1 VLMALGTMLRLI
13 PSFAFADPATKLITT
28 TSPSQESAVFGL
40 LITGQLLNGVAGPF
54 LQAACSLLSATWFD
68 QKNRGTATAVA
79 FAATNLGGLLSAAFS
94 PLVLNGQAKNTATL
108 LEFEFGMAAAAL
120 LLVAIYL
127 PGGGSGRDGGPA
139 STAVNDPVEKVPV
152 KDWAKGLYRTVRS
165 PMMLLTFIAG
175 TVIGVKSAWGAL
187 LPAELAP
194 APAAMFLVYNCGAL
208 LLGCV
213 MGGLLIDFFCT
224 RKLKKVLVL
233 SFLAT
238 GLLYTGFA
246 LEVPSIVSKKPVL
259 PGSSDFAR
267 LAWLTAAG
275 VAQGISVPAFFELGA
290 EIAHAKAASAE
301 ALSGSLI
308 VFLWN
313 LSSCITIGLQSTPGG
328 MGAPIVNMIT
338 AGHFLIASLVAWIFL
353 KESYSRRD
361 TEPAEFLQ

>member
-1 VLMALGTMLRLI
+1 
-13 PSFAFADPATKLITT
+13 
-28 TSPSQESAVFGL
+28 
-40 LITGQLLNGVAGPF
+40 
-54 LQAACSLLSATWFD
+54 
-68 QKNRGTATAVA
+68 
-79 FAATNLGGLLSAAFS
+79 
-94 PLVLNGQAKNTATL
+94 
-108 LEFEFGMAAAAL
+108 
-120 LLVAIYL
+120 
-127 PGGGSGRDGGPA
+127 
-139 STAVNDPVEKVPV
+139 
-152 KDWAKGLYRTVRS
+152 
-165 PMMLLTFIAG
+165 MMLLTFIAG

-238 GLLYTGFA
+238 GLLYAGFA

-308 VFLWN
+308 VFLWYVMM
-313 LSSCITIGLQSTPGG
+313 C
-328 MGAPIVNMIT
+328 GACAYAVVCACAVIYACARVVHVCMCACAMFVCCPYNVCLACMHAYI
-338 AGHFLIASLVAWIFL
+338 
-353 KESYSRRD
+353 K
-361 TEPAEFLQ
+361 